1 MMSRHSESGA
11 PSSGPLDE
19 RLPLTPIPLVM
30 DTAVEH
36 LKARQQD
43 TWIEAYNSVHKSI
56 GQAPVPKAA
65 FSS

>member
-1 MMSRHSESGA
+1 
-11 PSSGPLDE
+11 
-19 RLPLTPIPLVM
+19 M

-43 TWIEAYNSVHKSI
+43 TWIEAYNSVRKSI
-56 GQAPVPKAA
+56 GQAPQAVPKAA